1 MTNLVMLGLAKN
13 GSVADLLVLGVGV
26 LGVGLVAL
34 GAYMFS
40 RLRI

>member
-1 MTNLVMLGLAKN
+1 MTTLMVSLAKSGTVSN
-13 GSVADLLVLGVGV
+13 LLVLGVGA

-34 GAYMFS
+34 AAYMFS